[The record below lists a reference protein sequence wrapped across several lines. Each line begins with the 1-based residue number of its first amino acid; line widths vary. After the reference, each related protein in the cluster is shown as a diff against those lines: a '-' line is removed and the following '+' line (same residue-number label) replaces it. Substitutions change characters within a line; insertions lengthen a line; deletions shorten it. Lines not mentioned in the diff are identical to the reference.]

1 MEKPIGTIEVT
12 LASRELLRLRDSKGC
27 TVRVDAGHVWVTE
40 EGKLRDAVLEPGALY
55 TIGHQGLTLLNA
67 FGDARVTINPAQAA
81 GHRLELADV
90 KPSPRSHPLGIA
102 WMLG

>member
-12 LASRELLRLRDSKGC
+12 LAAREILRLRDSQGC
-27 TVRVDAGHVWVTE
+27 TVRVDAGHVWITE
-40 EGKLRDAVLEPGALY
+40 EGKLRDTVLEPGPLY

-67 FGDARVTINPAQAA
+67 FGDARVTISPAQTA
-81 GHRLELADV
+81 GQRLELAAA
-90 KPSPRSHPLGIA
+90 KPRPAFRPFGMA